1 MPGKTSKE
9 LVGERLLAKV
19 KLTSYRFPKSGHGT
33 GEFAIVNLWPME
45 IYEGELPTDLDE
57 DTITA
62 TGRMPHLT
70 TSETYILQ
78 GVLVIDKQWGPQFQ
92 VEDIHLNYNMKD
104 RDDQK
109 AFFSFFMT
117 ERQAELLFAEYDNP
131 VDLLENKRIADLT
144 KIKGIG
150 PATAMR
156 MCRKYEDCKD
166 NGRAYIELKNLDLT
180 KYAID
185 KLVQRYGN
193 VDIVVEKV
201 KNNPYILIKE
211 VRGYGWKKADAIALK
226 QGLTRDCKERVQA
239 YTRYFL
245 ETQIENNGNS
255 WITVDDLLSNVAL
268 ECAPVTNENLFAWVK
283 EMMGAEEQL
292 EKAMKDEIKF
302 TEYPEL
308 FYERDGRK
316 VSLFSIRLLEKKIA
330 ENLKRL
336 KDAPSKTKFDRKECE
351 KIIEEVEKE
360 QGYTY
365 TDEQKK
371 AIWMILDN
379 NVSIL
384 AGGAGCVDKDTEFF
398 TGTEWKKI
406 SEYQEGDK
414 VLIYHEDGTATL
426 EEPSRYIK
434 LPCDQLWLVKSDR
447 SVNMCLSEE
456 HQVYY
461 MTSKGNLYHKSFQEV
476 KEAHERTAYGFNGSF
491 YTSFIADG
499 PGIDLTDAE
508 IKVMLA
514 VIADGSFMP
523 RKDNKPYC
531 RFHIKK
537 DKKKIELKKILE
549 EAGIEY
555 RTHESAAKGYL
566 DFYCFAPRR
575 EKEFSDYWYQ
585 CSQRQLQ
592 LICDNVLQWD
602 GTISAN
608 RMSFSAN
615 NKKNA
620 DFVQYA
626 FTACGYRASV
636 SSGDRTGKKY
646 LTCGKQYTR
655 KSAEYRVTITKQNM
669 VTIASHPQYNRKVP
683 IVPYPTLD
691 GYKYCFTVST
701 HMWIMR
707 RGGRIVVTGNCGKS
721 TTLKPVVRIL
731 KDTYYKHVEQ
741 TALSGRA
748 SSLLGEITGLQG
760 KTIHRLLGFIPD
772 EERFAFNER
781 NHIPADVIILDET
794 SMVGGDLFLKLIS
807 AIEDGSKFIMVGD
820 FKQLESIGECNVLK
834 DCLSSGYIAS
844 TVLTQIHRQ
853 AAKSGII
860 TQSIKASN
868 GEQLVPN
875 DFLGSEVRGELK
887 DLKITCSF
895 DQKLTQHN
903 IIEEFMHLYN
913 DLHIPVEQ
921 IQIVVSM
928 RVRGDIS
935 CRALNEAIQSIVNG
949 KPTFQEVFVDYMDN
963 GMKYRVY
970 YRPKDRIIIR
980 KNNYHARTVSGKEV
994 AIFNGNMGYIDDITH
1009 DGMIIKLKDQENV
1022 ILEREEWN
1030 NIQLAYAITCHSIQ
1044 GSSAPYVIVGLD
1056 YSCYAMFSKE
1066 WVYTALTRASKYC
1079 VLVTQPKAINQAV
1092 KISRVRIKQTWLKQ
1106 DLYNFFLEEQKGDF

>member
-9 LVGERLLAKV
+9 LVGERLVAKV
-19 KLTSYRFPKSGHGT
+19 KLTSYRFPKSGHGA

-104 RDDQK
+104 REDQK

-239 YTRYFL
+239 FTRYFL

-330 ENLKRL
+330 VNLKRL

-379 NVSIL
+379 NVCIL
-384 AGGAGCVDKDTEFF
+384 AG
-398 TGTEWKKI
+398 
-406 SEYQEGDK
+406 
-414 VLIYHEDGTATL
+414 
-426 EEPSRYIK
+426 
-434 LPCDQLWLVKSDR
+434 
-447 SVNMCLSEE
+447 
-456 HQVYY
+456 
-461 MTSKGNLYHKSFQEV
+461 
-476 KEAHERTAYGFNGSF
+476 
-491 YTSFIADG
+491 
-499 PGIDLTDAE
+499 
-508 IKVMLA
+508 
-514 VIADGSFMP
+514 
-523 RKDNKPYC
+523 
-531 RFHIKK
+531 
-537 DKKKIELKKILE
+537 
-549 EAGIEY
+549 
-555 RTHESAAKGYL
+555 
-566 DFYCFAPRR
+566 
-575 EKEFSDYWYQ
+575 
-585 CSQRQLQ
+585 
-592 LICDNVLQWD
+592 
-602 GTISAN
+602 
-608 RMSFSAN
+608 
-615 NKKNA
+615 
-620 DFVQYA
+620 
-626 FTACGYRASV
+626 
-636 SSGDRTGKKY
+636 SSGTGK
-646 LTCGKQYTR
+646 T
-655 KSAEYRVTITKQNM
+655 S
-669 VTIASHPQYNRKVP
+669 
-683 IVPYPTLD
+683 
-691 GYKYCFTVST
+691 
-701 HMWIMR
+701 
-707 RGGRIVVTGNCGKS
+707 
-721 TTLKPVVRIL
+721 TLKPVVRIL

-748 SSLLGEITGLQG
+748 SSLLGEVTGLQG

-781 NHIPADVIILDET
+781 NHIPVDVIILDET

-820 FKQLESIGECNVLK
+820 FKQLESIGECNILK

-868 GEQLVPN
+868 GDQLVPN

-895 DQKLTQHN
+895 DQKLTQYN

-1106 DLYNFFLEEQKGDF
+1106 DLCNFFLEEQKGDF